1 MMVDD
6 WGLNFDAS
14 GYVSSKSIQSLSGN
28 PDLTAH
34 LKLHQGLLQSS
45 HVGNGQFPISFTIS
59 GQLGKSPF
67 ADDFQTFVGKTH
79 ISG

>member
-1 MMVDD
+1 MMADD

-45 HVGNGQFPISFTIS
+45 HVGTIS
-59 GQLGKSPF
+59 NFFHHFWAIGKSPF
-67 ADDFQTFVGKTH
+67 ADDFPTFAGKTH